1 MYYNK
6 EHEKRVEERGDGYEY
21 IGSYRCKE
29 VTIDGKNKKRND
41 SYIRVKCPYCENEY
55 DIILNS
61 FKKGAKCT
69 KCCNK
74 YENSFAY
81 HIQVE
86 LQEPLNKHW
95 DWNDNELNPYHIYK
109 NSTKKVKI
117 KCIKKDYHGN
127 YSIDPHHFYAG
138 KRCPYCCSFH
148 GKVHPKDSFGQWL
161 INNYG
166 EDAIEKYWSSKNTID
181 PFTIAPQSNK
191 KIWILCQNKDY
202 HNDNGGYKTTVR
214 NFYYGNRCP
223 YCSSQ
228 KVHPKDSFGKLYPDK
243 AKYWSKNNKKSPFD
257 VLPYSN
263 KKYKFICEKCG
274 GEFKRSL
281 DYLNVNSTGVI
292 CRECRS
298 SQLEQATKK
307 VLDRYNIK
315 YHREYSYND
324 LIGVSNGLL
333 RFDFY
338 LPDYNTLIECQ
349 GIQHEKWQEGW
360 QTEKDFEDL
369 QIHDQR
375 KKDYCKIHNIPLIE
389 IWYYD
394 IDNIENILIEEVLK

>member
-1 MYYNK
+1 MYQNE
-6 EHEKRVEERGDGYEY
+6 EHKQSVEERGDGYEY
-21 IGSYRCKE
+21 IGTYRCDE
-29 VTIDGKNKKRND
+29 MTMDGKNKKGKSN
-41 SYIRVKCPYCENEY
+41 YIRIKCPYCDNEY
-55 DIILNS
+55 DIQLSS

-69 KCCNK
+69 NCCNF

-81 HIQVE
+81 YIQQE
-86 LQEPLNKHW
+86 LQEPLNKYW

-117 KCIKKDYHGN
+117 KCIEKNYHGN
-127 YSIDPHHFYAG
+127 YSIDPHHFYDG
-138 KRCPYCCSFH
+138 KRCPYCCNFH

-166 EDAIEKYWSSKNTID
+166 EDAVEKYWSSKNTID
-181 PFTIAPQSNK
+181 PFTIAPQSGK
-191 KIWILCQNKDY
+191 KVWILCQNKDY
-202 HNDNGGYKTTVR
+202 HNDNGGYETTVG

-228 KVHPKDSFGKLYPDK
+228 KVHPKDSFGILYPDK
-243 AKYWSKNNKKSPFD
+243 ARYWSKNNKKSPFD

-281 DYLNVNSTGVI
+281 YYLNVNSTGVI